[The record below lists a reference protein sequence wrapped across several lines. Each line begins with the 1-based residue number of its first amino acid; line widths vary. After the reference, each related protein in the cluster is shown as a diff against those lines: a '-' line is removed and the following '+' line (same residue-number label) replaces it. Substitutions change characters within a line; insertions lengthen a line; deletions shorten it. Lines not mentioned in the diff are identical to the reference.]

1 MLSALLLY
9 VLTLSQWGAVYVPR
23 DSIRNAALDRKLQL
37 VTTTANVKS
46 APTFKKTV
54 RLNLQ
59 IISSLDLLT
68 HFIPNLY
75 LIFSEISWKSI
86 NGMLTVFVQNSQNF
100 VKTYLTLILMFWLFR
115 NQNYAKLIK
124 LHPLKVVP
132 QSEKIETTSLEP
144 VFYSLSE
151 RTSCSRNYTLSKKLA
166 WRSCPFA
173 STLLNQPG
181 LISKMFICQT
191 PQPNI
196 IHSTLLWSNQ
206 VLLHSFL
213 AISMVTFKC
222 GTHFNLKTSVA
233 TKVLTGSLIMIYS
246 LLMIALLLKLVQS
259 LVMVAPPTS
268 PFVGATGQWKHLGD

>member
-1 MLSALLLY
+1 M
-9 VLTLSQWGAVYVPR
+9 
-23 DSIRNAALDRKLQL
+23 
-37 VTTTANVKS
+37 
-46 APTFKKTV
+46 
-54 RLNLQ
+54 
-59 IISSLDLLT
+59 
-68 HFIPNLY
+68 
-75 LIFSEISWKSI
+75 
-86 NGMLTVFVQNSQNF
+86 
-100 VKTYLTLILMFWLFR
+100 
-115 NQNYAKLIK
+115 
-124 LHPLKVVP
+124 P

-151 RTSCSRNYTLSKKLA
+151 RASCSRNYTLSKNLA

-173 STLLNQPG
+173 STLLNQLG
-181 LISKMFICQT
+181 LISKMFIYQT

-233 TKVLTGSLIMIYS
+233 TEVLTGSLIMIYT
-246 LLMIALLLKLVQS
+246 LLMIAVLLKLVQS